1 MYAVSVQY
9 TQRSCMNTCMVAHTQ
24 YRFLVFANKTAL
36 VVAGACGHV
45 SVYRLLG
52 GCAPAF
58 LSMWVHAYFC
68 CVICNERWALISFSD
83 ICGPASHGICVYTL
97 TIPPPHTLPYYP
109 GTQHPLCSLS
119 QWDPP
124 QWGGIPWD
132 NMGARRRHLRL
143 VGVSAD
149 SVCLRAHHYL
159 YHAPPRPQIR
169 PHTHT
174 TPLHASTLHSHL
186 LPAHTAPPHS
196 HLYFG
201 YKLPVRH
208 VPLGLVSV
216 AAKDSVTL
224 HIHSTHSIN
233 THKHPTPT
241 RLGIVYKRA
250 LVVPPS
256 SPHQGVFVCGACI
269 GTAQVGVSLVSLF
282 GSTLQT
288 FYVALCRCIIDVI
301 FVTPKIMMT
310 IPTTPVTT
318 PPWYAVMP
326 DLLFIPLCLFALKM

>member
-109 GTQHPLCSLS
+109 GTQHLLCSLS

-124 QWGGIPWD
+124 QWGGFLGTTW
-132 NMGARRRHLRL
+132 ARGGDTYDWCASAPTLFVFVLTTICTMLLQGLR
-143 VGVSAD
+143 S
-149 SVCLRAHHYL
+149 
-159 YHAPPRPQIR
+159 
-169 PHTHT
+169 
-174 TPLHASTLHSHL
+174 
-186 LPAHTAPPHS
+186 
-196 HLYFG
+196 
-201 YKLPVRH
+201 
-208 VPLGLVSV
+208 GL
-216 AAKDSVTL
+216 
-224 HIHSTHSIN
+224 
-233 THKHPTPT
+233 TPT
-241 RLGIVYKRA
+241 QHPCMHPHFTPTFSLPTLLHLIAISILGINCLSGTCRWA
-250 LVVPPS
+250 S
-256 SPHQGVFVCGACI
+256 SQ
-269 GTAQVGVSLVSLF
+269 
-282 GSTLQT
+282 
-288 FYVALCRCIIDVI
+288 
-301 FVTPKIMMT
+301 
-310 IPTTPVTT
+310 
-318 PPWYAVMP
+318 
-326 DLLFIPLCLFALKM
+326 